1 MNIKRNQKQCG
12 AAAIT
17 TLAFST
23 RRSFIK
29 QSVLTAGSLLVY
41 GYWGKARSISPN
53 EKLNIGAIG
62 VAGRAGDDLKEV
74 SGQNIVALCDIDDH
88 NLAAAAQKHPGA
100 KTYNDFRQLIDQKD

>member
-1 MNIKRNQKQCG
+1 MNTKRKQKRRG

-17 TLAFST
+17 ALASST
-23 RRSFIK
+23 RRGFIK
-29 QSVLTAGSLLVY
+29 QAVLTASGLLVY
-41 GYWGKARSISPN
+41 GYWGTARSISPN

-88 NLAAAAQKHPGA
+88 NLAAAAQKHSG
-100 KTYNDFRQLIDQKD
+100 